1 MSKEANVLAYIVIT
15 IFLFIFIG
23 YTLGTVNSQSSQEPY
38 QIEHFTEVERAKL
51 ENGEPVQVMG
61 WYRTGEEWHS
71 VYARKLPFKRYLND
85 NQVLVYEVVLTGEE
99 YYQKE
104 RFD

>member
-1 MSKEANVLAYIVIT
+1 MNKAFWKSYTIIAVFSIVI
-15 IFLFIFIG
+15 
-23 YTLGTVNSQSSQEPY
+23 LGLIEFTKMSQSSREPY
-38 QIEHFTEVERAKL
+38 RIEHFTEMEKAKL

-61 WYRTGEEWHS
+61 WYRTGEEWHA
-71 VYARKLPFKRYLND
+71 VYARKIPFKRYIQD
-85 NQVLVYEVVLTGEE
+85 NQIYVYDVVLSGDE

>member
-1 MSKEANVLAYIVIT
+1 MSKAFWKSYTIITVFAVVI
-15 IFLFIFIG
+15 
-23 YTLGTVNSQSSQEPY
+23 LGLVEFTKMSQSNQVPY
-38 QIEHFTEVERAKL
+38 QIEHFTEMEKAKL

-71 VYARKLPFKRYLND
+71 VYARKLPFKRYVND
-85 NQVLVYEVVLTGEE
+85 NQVLVYEVVLTGDE